1 MKKLILLIPILLL
14 NLKSFSQQDTIKDS
28 IVSIKVPIV
37 RLVIKDL
44 INGDGAIEELVQV
57 SNLLELERNKAE
69 IRTKEVEILNTKI
82 TNLEKNDLFQAGQLN
97 TASELSKKLHK
108 ELKAEKRK
116 SFLYKIGTGVGAV
129 LTAILLLK

>member
-1 MKKLILLIPILLL
+1 M
-14 NLKSFSQQDTIKDS
+14 KSFSQQDTIKDS

-44 INGDGAIEELVQV
+44 INGDGAKEELVQV

-69 IRTKEVEILNTKI
+69 IRTKEIEVLNTKI

-116 SFLYKIGTGVGAV
+116 SFLYKIGTGVGVV

>member
-116 SFLYKIGTGVGAV
+116 SFLYKIGTGVGVV

>member
-1 MKKLILLIPILLL
+1 MKKLILLILTLLL
-14 NLKSFSQQDTIKDS
+14 SLKSFSQQDTTKDS

-44 INGDGAIEELVQV
+44 INGDGAKEELVEV
-57 SNLLELERNKAE
+57 NSLLELEKNKTE
-69 IRTKEVEILNTKI
+69 LRTKEIEILSTKI
-82 TNLEKNDLFQAGQLN
+82 TNLEKNDIFQAGQLN

-116 SFLYKIGTGVGAV
+116 SFFYKIGTGVGVV
-129 LTAILLLK
+129 LTAILLVK